1 MAYGGRGDDEMSSS
15 LGSSYLDGIPV
26 TISPR
31 FQMPVDLSAVQALLN
46 TPGPSLDAIDQ
57 WKYDCNLERQ
67 VLEQLRLMDEENERK
82 AREDEEARE
91 EYRERKEREKV
102 EKEEKEREKVKKE
115 EQERAEEER
124 LKREEQEREEEK
136 KRVQEEEQNK
146 DEGEGEEDEEP
157 KEEQT
162 QEQKE
167 VDSSPEGEPVAKPAS
182 APRAP
187 PQPHADN
194 LSGGLQALQL
204 SNGAAKANPTPGPG
218 GAKINF
224 SEFEAESDPFESM
237 ELKTINELQELAA
250 VLQKTTTAAPGSE
263 VAPAVSTA
271 TAGAGPSSNF
281 QHHQFHQ
288 QPYPPPQQT
297 VHYEAH
303 RFANPIQQ
311 QQGFFSP
318 RMTQP
323 GYPNQQQHQYLPYP
337 ASQQQQRFFPTPR
350 ASAAITA
357 NEDSGSL
364 KGSKSFGDLMSEI
377 KKEGEAMSRSK
388 EVQLSSRTPPP
399 VPRPTTSSSSSN
411 PTEWVPWPDLDA
423 ASPTKNVKGREDDPL
438 NALYKDSEREMC
450 KQIHAMGFPA
460 ERVVRTCK
468 ALGEDSQKIIH
479 FCLLVDQFVEKDKFP
494 EEEVEHVLHMK
505 KMEEDETRKHLSAFV
520 QLRDL
525 GFARND
531 IHDALVHTGTSHDKA
546 LEHLLR

>member
-1 MAYGGRGDDEMSSS
+1 MIAIVFGMAYGGRGDDEMSSS

-57 WKYDCNLERQ
+57 WKVRFSANSCFNGYLFNPILFQYDCNLERQ

-115 EQERAEEER
+115 EKERAEEER

-146 DEGEGEEDEEP
+146 DEGEEDEEP

-288 QPYPPPQQT
+288 QPYPPPQQ
-297 VHYEAH
+297 VGN
-303 RFANPIQQ
+303 F
-311 QQGFFSP
+311 
-318 RMTQP
+318 
-323 GYPNQQQHQYLPYP
+323 
-337 ASQQQQRFFPTPR
+337 
-350 ASAAITA
+350 
-357 NEDSGSL
+357 
-364 KGSKSFGDLMSEI
+364 
-377 KKEGEAMSRSK
+377 
-388 EVQLSSRTPPP
+388 
-399 VPRPTTSSSSSN
+399 
-411 PTEWVPWPDLDA
+411 
-423 ASPTKNVKGREDDPL
+423 
-438 NALYKDSEREMC
+438 
-450 KQIHAMGFPA
+450 
-460 ERVVRTCK
+460 
-468 ALGEDSQKIIH
+468 
-479 FCLLVDQFVEKDKFP
+479 
-494 EEEVEHVLHMK
+494 
-505 KMEEDETRKHLSAFV
+505 SAFTHST
-520 QLRDL
+520 Q
-525 GFARND
+525 FMF
-531 IHDALVHTGTSHDKA
+531 IYLV
-546 LEHLLR
+546 